1 MIKYKK
7 RWWNKS
13 SHHLFRCFEHYSEIA
28 PVGHVPA
35 QAPQLMHVSA
45 SISNFPSPSEIAPT
59 GQAPA
64 QAPQETH
71 ESEITNAI
79 VKSSLKNM

>member
-1 MIKYKK
+1 MVETV
-7 RWWNKS
+7 NVPPS
-13 SHHLFRCFEHYSEIA
+13 FRYLSADYSSEIA

-35 QAPQLMHVSA
+35 HAPQLMQVSA
-45 SISNFPSPSEIAPT
+45 SITNFPSPSEIAPT

-64 QAPQETH
+64 QAPQATH

-79 VKSSLKNM
+79 IKSSLKYM

>member
-1 MIKYKK
+1 MVEQ
-7 RWWNKS
+7 S
-13 SHHLFRCFEHYSEIA
+13 SHHLFDALNYSSEIA
-28 PVGHVPA
+28 PVGQVPA
-35 QAPQLMHVSA
+35 QAPQLMQVSL